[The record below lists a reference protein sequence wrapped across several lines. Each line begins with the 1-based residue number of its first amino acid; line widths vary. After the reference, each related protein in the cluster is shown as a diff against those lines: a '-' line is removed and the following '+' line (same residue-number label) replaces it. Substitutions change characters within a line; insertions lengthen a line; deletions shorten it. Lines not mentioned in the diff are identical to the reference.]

1 MGGYYYFLVTGE
13 SQCMHDVIHFV
24 HLVRD
29 AFCTVEVRRSKRMHA
44 IVSLRI
50 HTLGIEPRIH
60 VGILRRRWNQNR
72 NVQ

>member
-1 MGGYYYFLVTGE
+1 
-13 SQCMHDVIHFV
+13 MHDVIHFV

-29 AFCTVEVRRSKRMHA
+29 AFCTVEVRRSKRVHA
-44 IVSLRI
+44 IVSLRN

-72 NVQ
+72 DVQ